1 MGLLYKY
8 ICLAIA
14 SFATM
19 AAASH
24 IDDAG
29 GELTNLK
36 FDQVVFRLK
45 KDCSLDR
52 QPEVTNRLY
61 HIIIAQ
67 KVLR

>member
-1 MGLLYKY
+1 MGVRQYV
-8 ICLAIA
+8 CLFIA
-14 SFATM
+14 SIVSM

-24 IDDAG
+24 IDDAS

-52 QPEVTNRLY
+52 QPEVTILILHAY
-61 HIIIAQ
+61 YSS
-67 KVLR
+67 KSS

>member
-29 GELTNLK
+29 GELTNFK